1 MSSNNSRSSGSKKN
15 NSGKKPNRNGRP
27 EASDKIVKKP
37 DEVKSE
43 KLKKEAEA
51 AEGEKKL
58 KTEETK
64 TEKTKTEEAKTEE
77 AKTEETK
84 TEAAAEGEANAQAN
98 APKSD
103 EELLEKQETVGKPD
117 KKDQMIEEL
126 QDRLRRSLAEFD
138 NFRKRTEKEK
148 SQMFDMGVKSMLEK
162 ILPVVDNFERGLGT
176 LNEKELEDGFALGM
190 NNTYKQLLKTMEDMG
205 VETIETVGKEFDP
218 NLHNAVMHEDNEEF
232 GENTVSQE
240 FQKGYIYHGTVVRHS
255 MVKVA
260 N

>member
-138 NFRKRTEKEK
+138 NFRKRTEK
-148 SQMFDMGVKSMLEK
+148 
-162 ILPVVDNFERGLGT
+162 
-176 LNEKELEDGFALGM
+176 
-190 NNTYKQLLKTMEDMG
+190 
-205 VETIETVGKEFDP
+205 
-218 NLHNAVMHEDNEEF
+218 
-232 GENTVSQE
+232 
-240 FQKGYIYHGTVVRHS
+240 
-255 MVKVA
+255 
-260 N
+260 